1 MVNAVLARIRMT
13 NARTRGSPLW
23 NLIIPMNFRQLT
35 VLLPCHSL
43 EDFPVYHEGEA
54 ADELLAAWCAPWH
67 PALIATAGALPTWQR
82 VDIPPENLVETLAF
96 IPPFC
101 LDRLPTGYAA
111 RAADGAGV
119 LVSESSLPAATQ
131 KSLEALGTT
140 ALEIDEAL
148 AGDFQALGFCRLQIE
163 LLTRQMRYTVNV
175 DESHFT
181 EQALAAARAACEG
194 QIELARTHLQRC
206 FDTLYDA
213 RKHFYPVD
221 VYLLDITLL
230 AETTLGEPLE
240 AEFESGSLVNL
251 LASGDV
257 LQSLAVDHPDS
268 WRKLLDAVNYGK
280 ACVLGGDDV
289 ESPLPLLPVERLL
302 EHLRGGVLK
311 YEALIGRPPYV
322 YGRRRAG
329 LTPVMPQL
337 LAKLG
342 YQGALHFTLDDGAF
356 PLGPQSKVRWEG
368 VETSVID
375 VYARVPAEA
384 AKPET
389 FLALSR
395 LLSDSMDTDHVATVA
410 FAHWPSHASSWYH
423 LLRRIAE
430 LSPVL
435 GKFTLLDDY
444 FMHTDMPGRLAK
456 FTVDDY
462 RTPYLKQ
469 AIIRRQA
476 DPISTIVSE
485 HERSAEKLAVGAVST
500 VAQLLRGKAAGAS
513 DAEVALAELS
523 DRIPRAGGQ
532 AAPRCL
538 LFNPALGTQRIGV
551 DVSDLTTLPGVSG
564 AVVAA
569 AAAGSRK
576 FAVVDVPSLGFAWL
590 EAAAAAPVA
599 SRDKSIVAENSLRNE
614 FMEVRISRATGGIQG
629 LYNFARRGNQ
639 LSQQLAYRMG
649 SAGGE
654 ATYSTMRA
662 DSVDVTVD
670 CSAYGEITSR
680 GGIYDG
686 ERQLARFEQRVGL
699 WCGSRIVQVEITLS
713 DVEEPRAD
721 PWNSYL
727 AARIAW
733 PDEAATLY
741 RGIAGVRQAT
751 TARRFDSPEFIEIES
766 GTSTVSLLTGGL
778 PYHRRSEGRM
788 LDSLLVVRGESRRQF
803 RCALGVDLPHPAAM
817 AMQHL
822 EPKMLRFEHSPAPA
836 AASGWFFHIGAKN
849 VVATH
854 WEPLF
859 DDTAVSDGVD
869 AIKGFRVRLLEIDG
883 NAGRVP
889 LRAFRSLAYAR
900 QVDFVGETILEL
912 YVDDDKIMLD
922 FGPYEL
928 LEVEAHWIR

>member
-1 MVNAVLARIRMT
+1 
-13 NARTRGSPLW
+13 
-23 NLIIPMNFRQLT
+23 MNFRQLT

-54 ADELLAAWCAPWH
+54 ADELLTAWCAPWH
-67 PALIATAGALPTWQR
+67 PALIAAAEALPTWQR
-82 VDIPPENLVETLAF
+82 VDTPPENLMETLAF

-101 LDRLPTGYAA
+101 QDRLPAGYAEKT
-111 RAADGAGV
+111 AGSAGLLV
-119 LVSESSLPAATQ
+119 AEPTLVSATQ
-131 KSLEALGTT
+131 KALEALENP
-140 ALEIDEAL
+140 ALQVDDLL

-175 DESHFT
+175 DEAYFA
-181 EQALAAARAACEG
+181 EQALAAARAACDG
-194 QIELARTHLQRC
+194 QVEQARTHLQRC

-221 VYLLDITLL
+221 VYLLDMTLL
-230 AETTLGEPLE
+230 AETTLGDPLE
-240 AEFESGSLVNL
+240 AELVNSASLNL
-251 LASGDV
+251 LTSGDV
-257 LQSLAVDHPDS
+257 LQSLASKHPDS

-289 ESPLPLLPVERLL
+289 ESPLPLLPIERLL
-302 EHLRGGVLK
+302 EHLRAGVLK

-368 VETSVID
+368 LETSVID
-375 VYARVPAEA
+375 VFARVPAEA

-410 FAHWPSHASSWYH
+410 FAHWPSLASPWYRV
-423 LLRRIAE
+423 LRRIAE

-469 AIIRRQA
+469 AIIRRQT
-476 DPISTIVSE
+476 DPISTFVGE
-485 HERSAEKLAVGAVST
+485 HERAANRLASSAVST
-500 VAQLLRGKAAGAS
+500 IAQLLGGAAAATT
-513 DAEVALAELS
+513 DAEVALSELS
-523 DRIPRAGGQ
+523 SRMPRAGSP

-538 LFNPALGTQRIGV
+538 LFNPQLGTRRLGV
-551 DVSDLTTLPGVSG
+551 EVSQLAALPAVSG
-564 AVVAA
+564 PVVAA
-569 AAAGSRK
+569 ASAGSRK
-576 FAVVDVPSLGFAWL
+576 FAVVDVPSLGFVWL
-590 EAAAAAPVA
+590 EAGTAPVG
-599 SRDKSIVAENSLRNE
+599 SNREKSIVAEDSLRNE
-614 FMEVRISRATGGIQG
+614 FMEVRIGRATGGIQG

-680 GGIYDG
+680 GGVFDG
-686 ERQLARFEQRVGL
+686 ERLLARFEQRVGL
-699 WCGSRIVQVEITLS
+699 WAGSRIVDLEITLS

-727 AARIAW
+727 SARFAW
-733 PDEAATLY
+733 PDESASLY
-741 RGIAGVRQAT
+741 RGVAGVRQAT
-751 TARRFDSPEFIEIES
+751 TARRFDAPEFIEIES
-766 GTSTVSLLTGGL
+766 GTNTMSLLTCGL

-788 LDSLLVVRGESRRQF
+788 LDSLLVVRGESRRTF
-803 RCALGVDLPHPAAM
+803 RLALGVDLAHPAAA
-817 AMQHL
+817 AMQQL
-822 EPKMLRFEHSPAPA
+822 EPRLLRPEQSPAPA
-836 AASGWFFHIGAKN
+836 AASGWFFHVGAKN
-849 VVATH
+849 VVATY

-859 DDTAVSDGVD
+859 DAAAESGDES

>member
-1 MVNAVLARIRMT
+1 
-13 NARTRGSPLW
+13 
-23 NLIIPMNFRQLT
+23 MNFRQLT

-54 ADELLAAWCAPWH
+54 ADELLSAWCAPWH
-67 PALIATAGALPTWQR
+67 PALIAAAGALPTWQR
-82 VDIPPENLVETLAF
+82 VDIPPENLAETLAF

-111 RAADGAGV
+111 KTAGSDGL
-119 LVSESSLPAATQ
+119 LVAEESLAATTE
-131 KSLEALGTT
+131 KALAAVASFGEVDGT
-140 ALEIDEAL
+140 L
-148 AGDFQALGFCRLQIE
+148 AGDFHALGFCRLQIE
-163 LLTRQMRYTVNV
+163 LLTRQMRYTVTV
-175 DESHFT
+175 DEAHFA

-194 QIELARTHLQRC
+194 QVEEARTHLQRC

-221 VYLLDITLL
+221 VYLLDIALL
-230 AETTLGEPLE
+230 AETTLGDPLE
-240 AEFESGSLVNL
+240 AELERCSSLNL
-251 LASGDV
+251 LVSGDV
-257 LQSLAVDHPDS
+257 LQALATEHPDS

-289 ESPLPLLPVERLL
+289 ESPLPLLPIERLL
-302 EHLRGGVLK
+302 DHLRGGVLK

-384 AKPET
+384 ARPET

-395 LLSDSMDTDHVATVA
+395 LLSDSMDTDHVATAA
-410 FAHWPSHASSWYH
+410 FAHWPSHASPWYQM
-423 LLRRIAE
+423 LRRIAD

-456 FTVDDY
+456 FTADDY

-476 DPISTIVSE
+476 DPISTIVGE
-485 HERSAEKLAVGAVST
+485 HEQTANRLASGAVST
-500 VAQLLRGKAAGAS
+500 IARLVGGELDAAS
-513 DAEVALAELS
+513 DHQTALGEVS
-523 DRIPRAGGQ
+523 RRIPRASGKSQ
-532 AAPRCL
+532 PRYL
-538 LFNPALGTQRIGV
+538 LFNPGLGTRRIGV
-551 DVSDLTTLPGVSG
+551 EVSELAMPPAIGG
-564 AVVAA
+564 PVVAA
-569 AAAGSRK
+569 AAAGDRK

-590 EAAAAAPVA
+590 EAGP
-599 SRDKSIVAENSLRNE
+599 SPTGSGREKSIVADNALRNE
-614 FMEVRISRATGGIQG
+614 FLEVRISQSTGGIQG
-629 LYNFARRGNQ
+629 LYNFNRRGNQ
-639 LSQQLAYRMG
+639 LSQQLAYRTG

-662 DSVDVTVD
+662 DTVVTTVD
-670 CSAYGEITSR
+670 SSAYGEITSR

-686 ERQLARFEQRVGL
+686 ERLLARFEQRVCL
-699 WCGSRIVQVEITLS
+699 WAGSRIVEVEVALS

-727 AARIAW
+727 AARFAW
-733 PDEAATLY
+733 PDEKATLA

-751 TARRFDSPEFIEIES
+751 TARRFESPEFIDIDS
-766 GTSTVSLLTGGL
+766 GTSSVTLLSGGL

-803 RCALGVDLPHPAAM
+803 RFALGVDVAHPAAA
-817 AMQHL
+817 AMQLL
-822 EPKMLRFEHSPAPA
+822 EPGLLHFEHSPAPA
-836 AASGWFFHIGAKN
+836 AASGWFFHVGAKN

-854 WEPLF
+854 WEPLL
-859 DDTAVSDGVD
+859 DATADSAGVE

-900 QVDFVGETILEL
+900 QADFVGETILEL

-928 LEVEAHWIR
+928 LEIEAHWIR